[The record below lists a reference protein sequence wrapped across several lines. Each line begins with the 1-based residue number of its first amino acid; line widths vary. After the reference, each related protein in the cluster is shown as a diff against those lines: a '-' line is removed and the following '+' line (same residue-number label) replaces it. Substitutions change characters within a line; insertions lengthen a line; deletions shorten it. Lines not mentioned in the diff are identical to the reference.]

1 MAHTSLLD
9 LLFKA
14 DVQTVTLILSP
25 IRISLPTQRAVRTWA
40 STRDLGVGRGRVGM
54 VPMVQR
60 LAVIVRAPNGEV
72 EVEQHSPSSK
82 SVPTSPVSILLV
94 LPAFLPYTLVV
105 ITALPLFL
113 ALVIIVFFPAIL
125 HTLFFLTVAL
135 IIVPFSLSCIE

>member
-25 IRISLPTQRAVRTWA
+25 IRISLPIQRAVRTWA

-60 LAVIVRAPNGEV
+60 LR
-72 EVEQHSPSSK
+72 
-82 SVPTSPVSILLV
+82 
-94 LPAFLPYTLVV
+94 
-105 ITALPLFL
+105 
-113 ALVIIVFFPAIL
+113 
-125 HTLFFLTVAL
+125 
-135 IIVPFSLSCIE
+135 